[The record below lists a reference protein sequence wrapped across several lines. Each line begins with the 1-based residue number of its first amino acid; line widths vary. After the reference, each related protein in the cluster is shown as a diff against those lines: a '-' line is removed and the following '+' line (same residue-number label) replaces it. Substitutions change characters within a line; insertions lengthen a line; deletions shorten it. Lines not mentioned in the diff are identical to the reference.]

1 MDRTTGT
8 TGTNGFGSP
17 VTAIGADGFMGI
29 TSAAA
34 GGIWH
39 TPAPVIGT
47 IVITIAVTTAA
58 TTMIATTT
66 GVGIAGGIAA
76 GIATMIAAGVAIS
89 RASRLPVAG
98 DRDPHKG

>member
-17 VTAIGADGFMGI
+17 VTAIGAGGFMGI

-47 IVITIAVTTAA
+47 IVITIAVTTAV

-66 GVGIAGGIAA
+66 GVGIAGP

-89 RASRLPVAG
+89 RAARLPVAG
-98 DRDPHKG
+98 DRDPLKG

>member
-8 TGTNGFGSP
+8 TATNGFGCL
-17 VTAIGADGFMGI
+17 VTAIGAGGFMGI
-29 TSAAA
+29 TSAVAD
-34 GGIWH
+34 GIGP
-39 TPAPVIGT
+39 TRGPVIGT
-47 IVITIAVTTAA
+47 IVITIAATTGV

-76 GIATMIAAGVAIS
+76 GVAIS
-89 RASRLPVAG
+89 RAARLPVAG